1 VNAERFYSMPKKCFY
16 QMDIQNRHTQN
27 HIALYEEQ
35 QEPYANN
42 TVNDIT
48 SVMVNQITQLMEA

>member
-1 VNAERFYSMPKKCFY
+1 MPKKCFY